1 MARLACRGRLGA
13 NGAFAQTQR
22 SRDVV
27 VSLAIAVGPVASQ
40 QTPFTPTPQVRDV
53 LDDLLVAGL
62 RLGG

>member
-1 MARLACRGRLGA
+1 MARLACRRRLGA
-13 NGAFAQTQR
+13 TGAFAQTQR
-22 SRDVV
+22 SRNVV

-40 QTPFTPTPQVRDV
+40 QAPLTSTPQVRDV